1 MMVSSVLTQRE
12 NCMPPSER
20 PGHPSVT
27 FVVFDAYGGGGV
39 ARTVVNL
46 ANHLSKTREV
56 RVVSLYRRRRR
67 PRFELDPAVELVALR
82 DPSKPDPRWARALDE
97 RPTRLRPNPS
107 ESTMSVLTDLLL
119 RRALRAVPPGGVVV
133 STRPSLHLAST
144 AFTRR
149 GVTTIGWEHLN
160 FANRMK
166 NPRMRAVLEAAIPDL
181 DGYVV
186 LTEADASDYR
196 RALPVGN
203 TEVAVIRNSVS
214 WPILDEVPPRDSK
227 VIVSAGRL
235 VPHKGVRRLVRAFAP
250 IARSHSDWQLHIYGS
265 GRDKRKIKQLIAR
278 LGLESQV
285 LLKGYSRDFH
295 SVLAN
300 ASVFAMASRKEGFPM
315 VLIEAMSN
323 GVPLIAFDCPR
334 GPAEIIRHRQNGLLI
349 PEGPTRRFRAALRG
363 LVEDADLRERLGAQ
377 ALRDAEAYTIE
388 HIGAD
393 WDRLFARVGSPVR

>member
-1 MMVSSVLTQRE
+1 
-12 NCMPPSER
+12 MPPSER

-27 FVVFDAYGGGGV
+27 FVVFDVYGGGGV

-46 ANHLSKTREV
+46 ANHLARTREV
-56 RVVSLYRRRRR
+56 RVISLYRRRPR
-67 PRFELDPAVELVALR
+67 PRFELDPGVELVALR
-82 DPSKPDPRWARALDE
+82 DPSKPQPRWARALDK

-107 ESTMSVLTDLLL
+107 ESTMSLLTDLLL

-160 FANRMK
+160 FSDRMK
-166 NPRMRAVLEAAIPDL
+166 NARMRAALEAAIPGL

-196 RALPVGN
+196 RGLPLGDA
-203 TEVAVIRNSVS
+203 EVAVIRNSVS
-214 WPILDEVPPRDSK
+214 WPILDEVPTRDTK
-227 VIVSAGRL
+227 IIVSAGRL
-235 VPHKGVRRLVRAFAP
+235 VPHKGVPRLVKAFEP
-250 IARSHSDWQLHIYGS
+250 IARSHPDWQLHIYGE
-265 GRDKRKIKQLIAR
+265 GRDKRKIKELIAR

-285 LLKGYSRDFH
+285 RLQGYSSDFH

-300 ASVFAMASRKEGFPM
+300 ASVFAMTSRKEGFPM

-334 GPAEIIRHRQNGLLI
+334 GPAEIIRDGENGLLI
-349 PEGPTRRFRAALRG
+349 PEGPTGRFSAALRR
-363 LVEDADLRERLGAQ
+363 LVEDDDLRERLGAQ

-388 HIGAD
+388 NIAAD
-393 WDRLFARVGSPVR
+393 WDRLFAQVGKPAR

>member
-1 MMVSSVLTQRE
+1 
-12 NCMPPSER
+12 MPPSER
-20 PGHPSVT
+20 PGPPSVT

-46 ANHLSKTREV
+46 ANHLARTREV
-56 RVVSLYRRRRR
+56 RVISLYRRRRS
-67 PRFELDPAVELVALR
+67 PRFELDPGVELVALR
-82 DPSKPDPRWARALDE
+82 DPSKPLPRWAEALDN

-107 ESTMSVLTDLLL
+107 ESTMSLLTDLLL

-160 FANRMK
+160 FADRMK
-166 NPRMRAVLEAAIPDL
+166 NARMRAALEAAIPGL

-186 LTEADASDYR
+186 LTDADASDYR
-196 RALPVGN
+196 GGLALGDA
-203 TEVAVIRNSVS
+203 EVAVIRNSVS

-227 VIVSAGRL
+227 IIVSAGRL
-235 VPHKGVRRLVRAFAP
+235 VPHKGVQRLVKAFAP
-250 IARSHSDWQLHIYGS
+250 IARSHPDWQLHIYGE
-265 GRDKRKIKQLIAR
+265 GREKRKIKELIAR

-285 LLKGYSRDFH
+285 RLQGYSHDFH

-300 ASVFAMASRKEGFPM
+300 ASVFAMTSRKEGFPM

-334 GPAEIIRHRQNGLLI
+334 GPAEIIRDGENGLLI
-349 PEGPTRRFRAALRG
+349 PEGPTRRFGAALRR

-377 ALRDAEAYTIE
+377 ALRDAEAYTID
-388 HIGAD
+388 HIAAD
-393 WDRLFARVGSPVR
+393 WDRLFAQVGRPTR